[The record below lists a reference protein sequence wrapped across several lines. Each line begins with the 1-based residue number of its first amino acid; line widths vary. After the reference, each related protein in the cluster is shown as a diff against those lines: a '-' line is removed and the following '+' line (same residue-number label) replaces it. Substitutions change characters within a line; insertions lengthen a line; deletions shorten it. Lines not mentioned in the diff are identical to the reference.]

1 MKLQMKNIMNKMFNT
16 NVENVI
22 YDLFTGR
29 VGIKD
34 GDTTYT
40 FKRTETELP
49 KVDNLDPSK
58 MVSTTKTTWAIEENS
73 FETFTMPMKAFAI
86 KTNID
91 DIKEG
96 DIVLDSKGLV
106 SGCVIGLDLNSV
118 TVLKTNQEE
127 VKINPST
134 NVLLGGEK
142 SLMVVKD
149 ITNMA
154 GFKPMGSN
162 PTSSGGMDFQQ
173 MLPML
178 MMANGEES
186 SMEDMLPMLMMSGMV
201 GSNNSQQNPMQMMFM
216 MQMMGKGDSS
226 MEDML
231 PLMMMGGM
239 MGGEQ
244 QNPML
249 MMLMMNQ
256 LGK

>member
-1 MKLQMKNIMNKMFNT
+1 MNKMFNT

-40 FKRTETELP
+40 FKRIETELP
-49 KVDNLDPSK
+49 KVDNLDPNK
-58 MVSTTKTTWAIEENS
+58 MASTTKTSWSIEENS

-149 ITNMA
+149 IMNMA
-154 GFKPMGSN
+154 GFKPMGGNSTSN
-162 PTSSGGMDFQQ
+162 GSMDFQQ
-173 MLPML
+173 MLPLL
-178 MMANGEES
+178 MMANGDDS
-186 SMEDMLPMLMMSGMV
+186 SMEDMLPMLMMSGMT
-201 GSNNSQQNPMQMMFM
+201 GEKSQQNPMQMMLM

-231 PLMMMGGM
+231 PLMMMGGA